1 MRDAQVLYGG
11 VPGGPHPG
19 RGSGNGNS
27 LLVLLILY
35 LEHFGN
41 QTSKVRTLLQ

>member
-27 LLVLLILY
+27 LLVLLY
-35 LEHFGN
+35 SEHFGN